1 MMGEF
6 WRLTAFEYKKIFRRK
21 SAVVAIVMLYVLS
34 AVTCI
39 LPIIGTSYGVVTE
52 SKYEAIM
59 KDKAYEMALNG
70 RELDSGL
77 MLEMSKAYGY
87 IPDEAA
93 DYTYTQEY
101 ETYARPYSS
110 VYRLVRGGFNSSEY
124 RFSMKEAKALTP
136 EIADSYYEVR
146 QQNMIYDMK
155 NEGASDEEVKYMLE
169 CDSEVQKPFRLGY
182 NSGYRSYI
190 SFMYT
195 AAVFMMFVISIC
207 VAPIF
212 AGEYTSGADQL
223 LLTSKHGKRKLIY
236 SKIFAGLSFAV
247 FVSVTIFAIVSLI
260 SLSIYGMEGFDT
272 ALQLI
277 YPQVCYN
284 VSIGKAVFMLS
295 GIGILACM
303 CIASVTMLLSAKM
316 RTPFPVIIIM
326 SLANFVPMVLNIVGN
341 SPIVRVINKIMILFP
356 VRMCNIWDPF
366 SANMYG
372 AFGSYIRPYI
382 FMPIFAALLTIAA
395 IPLIYR
401 GFKNHQV

>member
-1 MMGEF
+1 MGEF
-6 WRLTAFEYKKIFRRK
+6 WSLTAFEYKKIFRRK
-21 SAVVAIVMLYVLS
+21 SAAAAIVLLYILS

-39 LPIIGTSYGVVTE
+39 LPIIGTSHGAVTE

-59 KDKAYEMALNG
+59 KDKAYAMALNG
-70 RELDSGL
+70 RELDSRL

-110 VYRLVRGGFNSSEY
+110 VYGIVRGGFNSSEY
-124 RFSMKEAKALTP
+124 RFSMDEAKALTP
-136 EIADSYYEVR
+136 ETADSYYEVR
-146 QQNMIYDMK
+146 QKNMIYDMK
-155 NEGASDEEVKYMLE
+155 NEGASDEEISYMLE
-169 CDSEVQKPFRLGY
+169 CDSEVEKPFKVGY

-223 LLTSKHGKRKLIY
+223 LLTSKHGKKKLIY
-236 SKIFAGLSFAV
+236 AKIFAGISFAV
-247 FVSVTIFAIVSLI
+247 IVSVTIFAIVALI

-272 ALQLI
+272 ALQLV
-277 YPQVCYN
+277 YPQICYN
-284 VSIGKAVFMLS
+284 VSVGKAVVMLS
-295 GIGILACM
+295 GIGILACV
-303 CIASVTMLLSAKM
+303 CVASITMLLSAGFS
-316 RTPFPVIIIM
+316 TPFSVIIIM

-372 AFGSYIRPYI
+372 AFGNYIRPYI
-382 FMPIFAALLTIAA
+382 FMPVFAVLLSIAA

-401 GFKNHQV
+401 RFKNHQV

>member
-1 MMGEF
+1 MGEF

-247 FVSVTIFAIVSLI
+247 FISVTIFAIVSLI

-395 IPLIYR
+395 IPLIYG

>member
-1 MMGEF
+1 MGEF

-59 KDKAYEMALNG
+59 KDKSYEMALNG

-247 FVSVTIFAIVSLI
+247 FISVTIFAIVSLI

-395 IPLIYR
+395 IPLIYG

>member
-1 MMGEF
+1 MGEF

-59 KDKAYEMALNG
+59 KDKSYEMALNG

-124 RFSMKEAKALTP
+124 RFSIKEAKALTP

>member
-1 MMGEF
+1 MGEF

-59 KDKAYEMALNG
+59 KDKSYEMALNG

-247 FVSVTIFAIVSLI
+247 FISVTIFAIVSLI